1 MHDFQGQC
9 QIGSLRR
16 CVKLSLFISKQY
28 AIKQLLDSS
37 FFFDIRNNQG
47 LGKRYQPRPS
57 ARLRTL
63 TTLTSASIHPD
74 ITKTSSNKNSL
85 RFSGY
90 ITNVRM
96 HGFFFQLEVRHENQ
110 SNRPHGRI
118 ELDIIHYF
126 KNIISLTFKVLHC
139 IHLQSTLRQKGED
152 GYSGLKDA

>member
-1 MHDFQGQC
+1 MHDFQEQC

-96 HGFFFQLEVRHENQ
+96 QGFFFQLEVRHENQ

>member
-1 MHDFQGQC
+1 MHDFQEQF

-16 CVKLSLFISKQY
+16 CVKIVVIYFKTICNKT
-28 AIKQLLDSS
+28 IIR
-37 FFFDIRNNQG
+37 FVFFDIRNNQG

-74 ITKTSSNKNSL
+74 ITKTSSNKNNL
-85 RFSGY
+85 KFSGY

-110 SNRPHGRI
+110 SNRPHVRI

-126 KNIISLTFKVLHC
+126 KNIISLTFKVLYC
-139 IHLQSTLRQKGED
+139 IHLQSTLRQKGDD

>member
-1 MHDFQGQC
+1 MISKSNFKSVPCDGV
-9 QIGSLRR
+9 L
-16 CVKLSLFISKQY
+16 KLSLFISKQY
-28 AIKQLLDSS
+28 AIKQLLDS
-37 FFFDIRNNQG
+37 FFDIRNNQD

-74 ITKTSSNKNSL
+74 ITKTSSNKNNL
-85 RFSGY
+85 KFSGY

-110 SNRPHGRI
+110 SNRPHVRI

-126 KNIISLTFKVLHC
+126 KNIISLTFKVLLVHSPLTTDRRL
-139 IHLQSTLRQKGED
+139 HQT
-152 GYSGLKDA
+152 

>member
-1 MHDFQGQC
+1 MHDFQEQF

-28 AIKQLLDSS
+28 AIKQLLDS
-37 FFFDIRNNQG
+37 FFDIRNNQD
-47 LGKRYQPRPS
+47 LVKRYQPRPS

-90 ITNVRM
+90 IKNVRM

-139 IHLQSTLRQKGED
+139 IHLQSTLRQEGED

>member
-1 MHDFQGQC
+1 MLDFQEQC

-16 CVKLSLFISKQY
+16 CVKLSLFISKQC
-28 AIKQLLDSS
+28 AIKQLLDS
-37 FFFDIRNNQG
+37 FFFDILNNQG
-47 LGKRYQPRPS
+47 LGKRCQPRPS
-57 ARLRTL
+57 ARL

-85 RFSGY
+85 KFSGY

-110 SNRPHGRI
+110 SNRPQGSV
-118 ELDIIHYF
+118 ELNIIHLF
-126 KNIISLTFKVLHC
+126 KNIISLTFKVLYC

>member
-1 MHDFQGQC
+1 MHDFQEQC

-85 RFSGY
+85 SFSGY

-96 HGFFFQLEVRHENQ
+96 QGFFFQLEVRHENQ

>member
-1 MHDFQGQC
+1 MHDFQEQF

-28 AIKQLLDSS
+28 AIKQLLDS
-37 FFFDIRNNQG
+37 FFDIRNNQD
-47 LGKRYQPRPS
+47 LGKRYQPWPS

-74 ITKTSSNKNSL
+74 ITKTSSNKNNL
-85 RFSGY
+85 KFSGY

-110 SNRPHGRI
+110 SNRPHVRI

-126 KNIISLTFKVLHC
+126 KNIISLTFKVLYC
-139 IHLQSTLRQKGED
+139 IHLQSTLRQKGDD

>member
-1 MHDFQGQC
+1 MHDFQEQC

-16 CVKLSLFISKQY
+16 CVKLSLVISKQY
-28 AIKQLLDSS
+28 AIKQLLDS
-37 FFFDIRNNQG
+37 FFDIRNNQD

-85 RFSGY
+85 KFSGY

-96 HGFFFQLEVRHENQ
+96 HGFFFLLEVRHENQ
-110 SNRPHGRI
+110 SNRQHGRI

-126 KNIISLTFKVLHC
+126 KNIISLTFKVLYC